1 MYKFVAI
8 PDCRMLRNEL
18 LDFCTAHGIKGT
30 IILANEGINGTISG
44 SPGEIDN
51 VINYLR
57 KYTVFSDLEF
67 KYSEFN
73 ETPFYRMKVK
83 IKREIVTMGIPQ
95 INPDKLVGKYMD
107 AKEWNDLITEPD
119 VLVLDTRNQYEYEI
133 GTFKN
138 AVSPNTET
146 FREFPEFVE
155 NNLDHERHRKI
166 AMFCTGGIR
175 CEKATSYLLSKGF
188 ENVFHL
194 QGGILKYLEDVSQQ
208 ENLWEGDC
216 FVFDNRVAV
225 DKNLKKGGY
234 EMCFA
239 CRMPVS
245 PNDKLSEFY
254 QEGISCPR
262 CYDKTSAEKRKG
274 LAERQ
279 KQVQLAAQRND
290 QHIGKKLQKSCA

>member
-1 MYKFVAI
+1 
-8 PDCRMLRNEL
+8 MLRNEL